1 MFDKLGVAGLLGV
14 LLLFGGIGL
23 IAWQNLVVGGG
34 VALVVAGLGL
44 VVYGMITNLL
54 TSMGMGGLV

>member
-1 MFDKLGVAGLLGV
+1 MFDKLGVAGLLGI

-23 IAWQNLVVGGG
+23 IAWQNLIVGGG
-34 VALVVAGLGL
+34 VALVIAGLGL

-54 TSMGMGGLV
+54 SSMGMGGVV

>member
-23 IAWQNLVVGGG
+23 IAWENLVVGGG
-34 VALVVAGLGL
+34 VALVIAGLGL

-54 TSMGMGGLV
+54 TSMGMGGMV

>member
-23 IAWQNLVVGGG
+23 IAWQNLIVGGG

-44 VVYGMITNLL
+44 VVYGMITSMLS
-54 TSMGMGGLV
+54 SMGMGGMV